1 MDDIFNEFQNNVAQI
16 RQIGGVYSYL
26 KDNIRLPIT
35 DIDDILRSQIVNV
48 ISALDR
54 YLHEKVRKGICDIFL
69 GNRPITA
76 KFKNFSLSSDTV
88 MRIWGDSSLTII
100 EREMLINDAVSQS
113 LKTLSFQ
120 QAVKIKDALSYLWD
134 EPHKITVVAKEM
146 GVPGATDN
154 DKQRYLSQRLDLL
167 VERRNQIAHESDMEV
182 NGKRAITKQEVDDA
196 ISFVEGFV
204 NCLNTHI

>member
-48 ISALDR
+48 VSALDR

-134 EPHKITVVAKEM
+134 EPRKITVVAKEM
-146 GVPGATDN
+146 GVPGVTDN

-196 ISFVEGFV
+196 ISFIEGFV

>member
-48 ISALDR
+48 VSALNR

>member
-48 ISALDR
+48 VSALDR

-146 GVPGATDN
+146 GVPEVTDN

-196 ISFVEGFV
+196 ISFIEGFV

>member
-1 MDDIFNEFQNNVAQI
+1 MDDIFNEFQNNVTQI

-48 ISALDR
+48 VSALDR

-196 ISFVEGFV
+196 ISFIEGFV

>member
-48 ISALDR
+48 VSALDR

>member
-1 MDDIFNEFQNNVAQI
+1 MDDIFNEFQNNIAQI
-16 RQIGGVYSYL
+16 RQIGSVYSYL
-26 KDNIRLPIT
+26 KDNMRLPIA
-35 DIDDILRSQIVNV
+35 DIEDILRSQIVNV
-48 ISALDR
+48 VSALDR

-69 GNRPITA
+69 GNRPITS

-88 MRIWGDSSLTII
+88 MRIWGDTSLTVI

-196 ISFVEGFV
+196 ISFIESFV

>member
-16 RQIGGVYSYL
+16 RQIGSVYTYL
-26 KDNIRLPIT
+26 KDIVRLT
-35 DIDDILRSQIVNV
+35 DAEINDILRSQIVNLV
-48 ISALDR
+48 SALDR

-76 KFKNFSLSSDTV
+76 KFKSFSLNSETV
-88 MRIWGDSSLTII
+88 MRIWGDSSLTVI
-100 EREMLINDAVSQS
+100 EREILINEAVSQS

-120 QAVKIKDALSYLWD
+120 QAVKIKDALSFLWD
-134 EPHKITVVAKEM
+134 EPHKMTVLAKEM
-146 GVPGATDN
+146 GVPGTTDN
-154 DKQRYLSQRLDLL
+154 DKQRYLTQRLDLL

-182 NGKRAITKQEVDDA
+182 NGKRAITKHEVDDA
-196 ISFVEGFV
+196 ISFIEGFV

>member
-48 ISALDR
+48 VSALDR

-100 EREMLINDAVSQS
+100 GREMLINDAVSQS

-196 ISFVEGFV
+196 ISFIEGFV

>member
-1 MDDIFNEFQNNVAQI
+1 MDDIFNEFQNNIAQI

-26 KDNIRLPIT
+26 KDKMRLPVA
-35 DIDDILRSQIVNV
+35 DIGDILRSQIVNV
-48 ISALDR
+48 VSALDR

-69 GNRPITA
+69 GNRPITG

-88 MRIWGDSSLTII
+88 MRIWGDASLTVI
-100 EREMLINDAVSQS
+100 EREMLINEAVSQS

-134 EPHKITVVAKEM
+134 EPHKMTIVAKEM

-154 DKQRYLSQRLDLL
+154 DKQRYLTQRLDLL

-196 ISFVEGFV
+196 ISFIEGFV
-204 NCLNTHI
+204 SCLNAHI

>member
-48 ISALDR
+48 VSALDR

-196 ISFVEGFV
+196 ISFIEGFV